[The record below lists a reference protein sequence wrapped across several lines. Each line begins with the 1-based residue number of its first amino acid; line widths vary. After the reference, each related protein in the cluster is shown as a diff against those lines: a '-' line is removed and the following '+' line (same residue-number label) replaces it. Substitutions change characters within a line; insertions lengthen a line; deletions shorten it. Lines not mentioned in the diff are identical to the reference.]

1 MLWPYTFIQYSKME
15 WNTINQNNER
25 TMLKYLV
32 MSMPGT
38 NSMNSQVFE
47 NGYKFFVN
55 GYKFFVSPCFV
66 IFVDYTEYTKNAL

>member
-1 MLWPYTFIQYSKME
+1 
-15 WNTINQNNER
+15 
-25 TMLKYLV
+25 MLKYLV